1 MCGFAERKKP
11 ALVVSI
17 LSIIVL
23 LSGLIL
29 LIESSYYLTNGDI
42 FQADFGTLSKQINK
56 FRRSSGTIYI
66 ALACSALI
74 IGGLGATCGCKRCQ
88 DNRCYS
94 VWYGLILL
102 VIWVLFLLIGI
113 GLMMISSVSTKTLT

>member
-42 FQADFGTLSKQINK
+42 F
-56 FRRSSGTIYI
+56 
-66 ALACSALI
+66 
-74 IGGLGATCGCKRCQ
+74 
-88 DNRCYS
+88 
-94 VWYGLILL
+94 
-102 VIWVLFLLIGI
+102 
-113 GLMMISSVSTKTLT
+113 